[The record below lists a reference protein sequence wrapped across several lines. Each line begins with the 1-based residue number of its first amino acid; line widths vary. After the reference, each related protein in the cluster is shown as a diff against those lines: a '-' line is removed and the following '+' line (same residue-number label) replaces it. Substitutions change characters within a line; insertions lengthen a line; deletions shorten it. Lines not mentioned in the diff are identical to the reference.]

1 GAERRLELDCD
12 RCVGPREAQ
21 ARRVEGPA
29 KLGVGQVAGAQI
41 GLGGERLN
49 MYFMS
54 GGQGKSFADAAKEM
68 TERIREL
75 GPNPLKE

>member
-1 GAERRLELDCD
+1 
-12 RCVGPREAQ
+12 
-21 ARRVEGPA
+21 
-29 KLGVGQVAGAQI
+29 I

-75 GPNPLKE
+75 GPNPLNHKP